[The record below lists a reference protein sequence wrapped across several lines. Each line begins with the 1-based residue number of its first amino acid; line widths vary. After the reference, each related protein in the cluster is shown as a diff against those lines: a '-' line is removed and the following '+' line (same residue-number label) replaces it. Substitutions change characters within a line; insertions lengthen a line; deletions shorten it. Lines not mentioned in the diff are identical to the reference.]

1 MFLTQW
7 ESEEFVTTQNSAL
20 HHNAFATLSG
30 EIAVGYPHHFL
41 DYRNRK
47 RGKIIFVFFTLL
59 LYVRLHYIP
68 PLKIKMSSYCTI
80 SMFGTIFRHLKGRKF
95 PLMSKRFDSMM
106 PTEFYF
112 KENSVWNIQQ
122 PSNIFRFGWSPV
134 FNTVYAHFVGWK
146 FRPRLRS

>member
-47 RGKIIFVFFTLL
+47 RGKIIFLRYCYMLGFIIYRLWKSKWAAIVRFQCSAPFSDIKRAQVSFDVEEVWQYDANWILL
-59 LYVRLHYIP
+59 
-68 PLKIKMSSYCTI
+68 
-80 SMFGTIFRHLKGRKF
+80 
-95 PLMSKRFDSMM
+95 
-106 PTEFYF
+106 
-112 KENSVWNIQQ
+112 
-122 PSNIFRFGWSPV
+122 
-134 FNTVYAHFVGWK
+134 
-146 FRPRLRS
+146 